1 MAGVLAMASLID
13 DAGVRMIPMNDLSRG
28 ISRDRLLL
36 EESIRDVL
44 DSGYVVMGPRH
55 KAFEGALA
63 EYLGVEHALGVASGT
78 DALELAIKTVMP
90 AGKSVVL
97 TAANAGGYTSV
108 AARRAG
114 FDVRYADVDAETLCI
129 SLDTLE
135 AALDSE
141 VGVVV
146 ITHLYGRLTDI
157 RGLVEH
163 CHARGVRVVED
174 CAQAIG
180 ARLDGRSAGS
190 FGDVAAISFYPT
202 KNLGAIGDG
211 GAVVTSDEQIAREVA
226 QLRQYGW
233 SSKYSIAIPGGVN
246 SRLDEIQAAIL
257 LARLPLLDG
266 FNQRRREIVE
276 RYRVAASDGPLR
288 VLAADGEHHV
298 AHLAVALASDRD
310 DVRARLEAGGV
321 HTDVHFP
328 VPDYSQPGL
337 GSAQARLPTTHAV
350 AGQIFSLPCFPE
362 LRDDEIQQVCDAIE
376 ALR

>member
-1 MAGVLAMASLID
+1 MII

-36 EESIRDVL
+36 EELIGDVL

-55 KAFEGALA
+55 KAFENALGA
-63 EYLGVEHALGVASGT
+63 YLGVEHALGVASGT
-78 DALELAIKTVMP
+78 DALELAIKAVMP
-90 AGKSVVL
+90 EGKSVVV

-114 FDVRYADVDAETLCI
+114 FDVRYADVDADTLCV

-135 AALDSE
+135 PALDDE
-141 VGVVV
+141 IGVVV
-146 ITHLYGRLTDI
+146 ITHLYGQLTDI
-157 RGLVEH
+157 RGIVEY

-180 ARLDGRSAGS
+180 ARRDGRSAGT

-211 GAVVTSDEQIAREVA
+211 GAVITSSGEIAADVA

-233 SSKYSIAIPGGVN
+233 SSKYSIAVPGGVN
-246 SRLDEIQAAIL
+246 SRLDELQAAIL
-257 LARLPLLDG
+257 LARLPLLDAL
-266 FNQRRREIVE
+266 NQRRRDIVE
-276 RYRVAASDGPLR
+276 RYRAAAAGGPLR
-288 VLAADGEHHV
+288 VLPAGGEHHV
-298 AHLAVALASDRD
+298 AHLAVALADNRD
-310 DVRARLEAGGV
+310 EVRQRLEQAGV
-321 HTDVHFP
+321 RTDVHFP
-328 VPDYSQPGL
+328 VPDYAQPGL
-337 GSAQARLPTTHAV
+337 GSAQSPLPTTHAA
-350 AGQIFSLPCFPE
+350 AGRIFSLPCFPE

-376 ALR
+376 SLA